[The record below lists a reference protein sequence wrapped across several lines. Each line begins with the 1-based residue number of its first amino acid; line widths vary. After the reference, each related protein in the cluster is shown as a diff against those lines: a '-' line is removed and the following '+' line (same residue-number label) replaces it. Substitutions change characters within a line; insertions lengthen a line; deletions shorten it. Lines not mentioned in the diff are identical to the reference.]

1 MHGCQLG
8 QQLGSKVLMPRQ
20 AIPKR
25 PRSSLHH
32 RHGLQ
37 GEQTRQWG
45 VSVSMWNGPLT
56 QHALHLLSQ
65 TAARRTATWRQS
77 LQLLSL
83 LSLCVDLPRLPWMLD
98 KTAV

>member
-8 QQLGSKVLMPRQ
+8 QQLGSKVLMPSQ

-45 VSVSMWNGPLT
+45 VSVSMWTEPLT
-56 QHALHLLSQ
+56 QHALQVLSQ
-65 TAARRTATWRQS
+65 STACRTATWRQS
-77 LQLLSL
+77 L
-83 LSLCVDLPRLPWMLD
+83 RLYPSD
-98 KTAV
+98 PV